1 MPGVG
6 VDDTTDG
13 SDDGMLLGSVSN
25 GETEEVNIV
34 GINVLEEIELG
45 RDEGILLGDTVD
57 EEAIDGID
65 VEMGFEEG

>member
-1 MPGVG
+1 VPGVG

-13 SDDGMLLGSVSN
+13 SDDGMLLGSVS
-25 GETEEVNIV
+25 GATEEVNIV

-45 RDEGILLGDTVD
+45 RDGELLLGDTVE
-57 EEAIDGID
+57 EEAMDGFD